1 MPEAQDTAGGL
12 FAARQ
17 LGPAIAAANADVRRN
32 PGNLGGRVLLA
43 ELLVFAGNLDRA
55 DTILDAAATADP
67 SPALV
72 VAEFPHLP
80 RADMSPRPPRPDRP
94 LPQLL

>member
-1 MPEAQDTAGGL
+1 MPEAQDTAGAL

-17 LGPAIAAANADVRRN
+17 LGPAIAAANAEVRRN

-43 ELLVFAGNLDRA
+43 ELLLFAGNLDRA

-67 SPALV
+67 TSAVV
-72 VAEFPHLP
+72 VAEFRQLL
-80 RADMSPRPPRPDRP
+80 RADIGRRQLSPEGPVPAIP
-94 LPQLL
+94 